1 VTGLGRYL
9 GFRKRKRARRRRLRN
24 PDPVKRP
31 ELALK
36 VETDVDSSTLLL
48 AFGGMNQRIGMPPFE
63 FFRLVGDTP
72 VKRVFA
78 RDLRQAWY
86 HRGLPGEGDTLLSVR
101 DHLGELIAGAGV
113 ERLVVAGGSAGG
125 YAALT
130 YGTLLQADTV
140 LAFSPQTIL
149 DLDELAAMNDH
160 RWDDHLEPLVE
171 RGELDPSWIDLRT
184 ALPRAR
190 AGDTLC
196 RVFFDETL
204 ATDRLHAERLAGL
217 EGVRLYRFAR
227 GSHELVR
234 ELRDSGAL
242 ERVLHRALW
251 PDAGEQG
258 A

>member
-1 VTGLGRYL
+1 MRAVSALGRYL
-9 GFRKRKRARRRRLRN
+9 GFRKRKRARRLRLQN
-24 PDPVKRP
+24 PEPLTRP

-63 FFRLVGDTP
+63 FFSLAGETP
-72 VKRVFA
+72 VKRLFV

-86 HRGLPGEGDTLLSVR
+86 HLGLPGLGDTLMSVR
-101 DHLGELIAGAGV
+101 DHLRELIAGADA
-113 ERLVVAGGSAGG
+113 ERLVVAGSSAGA
-125 YAALT
+125 YAALVL
-130 YGTLLQADTV
+130 GTLLQADTV

-160 RWDDHLEPLVE
+160 RWDDHLEPLVK
-171 RGELDPSWIDLRT
+171 RGQLDPAWVDLRT

-190 AGDTLC
+190 TSDTRC
-196 RVFFDETL
+196 EVFFDTTL

-217 EGVRLYRFAR
+217 DGVRLYRFGR

-242 ERVLHRALW
+242 QRVLHRALGH
-251 PDAGEQG
+251 DQR
-258 A
+258 